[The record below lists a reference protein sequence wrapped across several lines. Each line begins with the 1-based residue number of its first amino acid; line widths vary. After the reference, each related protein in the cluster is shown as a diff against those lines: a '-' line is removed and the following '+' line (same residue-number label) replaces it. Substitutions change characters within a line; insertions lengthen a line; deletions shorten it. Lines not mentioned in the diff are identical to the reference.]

1 MLIFKCY
8 TLYVIFEII
17 GYWLVLNW
25 GDSLKFPSAGLN
37 IFRNYQIQWN
47 HKSKYLYEN
56 FNTTSFSTTVQYKS
70 GHKRLN
76 QASKAQQWKSLLNC
90 CKTSKSFTTTEAERS
105 PVRFHLHKGR
115 TLSLRKWLKP
125 IVVAICAPS
134 QSTNEALPS
143 SLQIEAFYLSTFYT
157 RDFHLVLSPWTLSIF
172 YVVARMWPLHN
183 VRKLKFSKSFRL
195 LGSDKF

>member
-90 CKTSKSFTTTEAERS
+90 CKTSKSFTTTEAELS

-115 TLSLRKWLKP
+115 TLSLRRWLKP
-125 IVVAICAPS
+125 IVDRYLRPVPIDQISASLVFADRGILCFDFLHQGLSSGAVPLDFVDFLCS
-134 QSTNEALPS
+134 GTNVTTT
-143 SLQIEAFYLSTFYT
+143 Q
-157 RDFHLVLSPWTLSIF
+157 R
-172 YVVARMWPLHN
+172 
-183 VRKLKFSKSFRL
+183 SKAQVQ
-195 LGSDKF
+195 